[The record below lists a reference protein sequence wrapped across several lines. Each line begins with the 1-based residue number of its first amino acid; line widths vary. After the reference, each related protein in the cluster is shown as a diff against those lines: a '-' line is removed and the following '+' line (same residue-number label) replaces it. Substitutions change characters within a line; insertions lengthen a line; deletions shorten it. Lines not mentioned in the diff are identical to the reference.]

1 MRAVNQLS
9 FPFLSEK
16 WIEKWVNYHKK
27 SLEKKIVEYSKSWE
41 INEQANEVIAIKTDG
56 LMNYWMKMMT
66 TQTNAMQI
74 ASLEASVKVIW
85 NEGQ

>member
-1 MRAVNQLS
+1 M
-9 FPFLSEK
+9 
-16 WIEKWVNYHKK
+16 
-27 SLEKKIVEYSKSWE
+27 VEYSKSQE

-74 ASLEASVKVIW
+74 ASLEASVKVI
-85 NEGQ
+85 